1 LRGIEKNLASLEGMS
16 VRPVAISVESP
27 SDSNEL
33 CRKAGL
39 TYTVLSDQS
48 KDTIR
53 HYDLLTTVDG
63 QDVAG
68 AAEFLVDPSGIRP
81 RNSHVSFP
89 GNEWTGL
96 RDAALG

>member
-1 LRGIEKNLASLEGMS
+1 MS
-16 VRPVAISVESP
+16 VRPVAISVDSP
-27 SDSNEL
+27 NDSNEL

-53 HYDLLTTVDG
+53 HYDLLTSVDG

-68 AAEFLVDPSGIRP
+68 AAEFLVDPSGIIRWRKLIEAKP
-81 RNSHVSFP
+81 AVFT
-89 GNEWTGL
+89 EAAEKYL
-96 RDAALG
+96 R